1 MATLGSYFFNS
12 NSFATATALFTD
24 SALTQCAPDGFYSDN
39 IIVREQKNCLLQ
51 VAQNC
56 DCSTPTPTPTATP
69 TPTPTVTPTPT
80 ASPQPTNQPTPTA
93 TDQPT
98 PTPSP
103 TPSATAPPPPIVSG
117 KYYQLDPCPGSSTS
131 DSCYIFSKSSL
142 APGARYLNPNTQD
155 YYTYNSS
162 ATAKSNVNQ
171 GLVCTANMELVPN
184 VAGCPPQ
191 QIQPV
196 TNYYVV
202 RDCNTNEDSVFATT
216 NTYSLNVRLIDGSGN
231 TYTVQNQV
239 SSTTGYTQL
248 TGLVCV
254 DANGTQEGQSGFTTC
269 AFNCPS
275 DEHFLL
281 TRCRGYG
288 GTELSKEKAITLQ
301 QRGFQLQ
308 DVVYSADTE
317 TCYTIS
323 GVITSDAANIGQPGT
338 PGGFVDALVRT
349 LTSCSQCTNASS
361 DNSSSSGSISSQS
374 PPPPTG
380 F

>member
-24 SALTQCAPDGFYSDN
+24 SALTQCAPDGFYSDD

-80 ASPQPTNQPTPTA
+80 ASPQPTNPPTPTA
-93 TDQPT
+93 TNQPT

-103 TPSATAPPPPIVSG
+103 TPTVTVTAIPIVAG
-117 KYYQLDPCPGSSTS
+117 KYYELNPCPGSTTS
-131 DSCYIFSKSSL
+131 DACYIFSKSAL
-142 APGARYLNPNTQD
+142 AAGSRYLNPNTQD
-155 YYTYNSS
+155 YYTYSS
-162 ATAKSNVNQ
+162 STTAKTNVNQ
-171 GLVCTANMELVPN
+171 SLVCTANMELVPN

-202 RDCNTNEDSVFATT
+202 RDCNTNEDYVFATT
-216 NTYSLNVRLIDGSGN
+216 NTYALNVRLIDGSGN
-231 TYTVQNQV
+231 TYTIQNQV

-248 TGLVCV
+248 SGLVCV
-254 DANGTQEGQSGFTTC
+254 DVNGTQEGQSGFTTC
-269 AFNCPS
+269 ASNCPS
-275 DEHFLL
+275 DLKYIL
-281 TRCRGYG
+281 TRCFGYG
-288 GTELSKEKAITLQ
+288 GTELTNEDAIALEQ
-301 QRGFQLQ
+301 KGFVVG
-308 DVVYSADTE
+308 DIVYSVDKE
-317 TCYTIS
+317 VCYRIAGTAGSIGNAS
-323 GVITSDAANIGQPGT
+323 YVNI
-338 PGGFVDALVRT
+338 DYKLD
-349 LTSCSQCTNASS
+349 SCSMCTNASS
-361 DNSSSSGSISSQS
+361 DPSSSSGSISSQS
-374 PPPPTG
+374 HPPPTG